1 MIIRRIWILAILIP
15 LLAAPSLIGQE
26 VTASNGAS
34 ISNAN
39 YSLDYTVG
47 EIVVQTASAASSILT
62 QGFHQPLSDTL
73 VSPVSV
79 HLQLKAILQG
89 AYQGNGLMHTG
100 LNQGGY
106 LPLQQPYNT
115 APWFYA
121 GNESLLQLPAGM
133 VDWVLVELRSAPNIL
148 VARKAALLF
157 ENGMLYD
164 TDLTAGLTFDSLP
177 PVPYHIVI
185 DHRNHSAVMTYYPL
199 YLSSGSL
206 IDFSDTSSTPLYGGS
221 IASIGLGNGVSG
233 LITGD
238 INKDGLLKYS
248 GPDNDRARIQQ
259 RIIGESG
266 SLSILS
272 SVQGYFNE
280 DLTMDGTL
288 KYSGSGNDRTP
299 IIQNLISLTGSNS
312 ITVVLQTA
320 VPQGL

>member
-1 MIIRRIWILAILIP
+1 MQILIL
-15 LLAAPSLIGQE
+15 LLATTSLYGQA
-26 VTASNGAS
+26 VTASNGNS

-39 YSLDYTVG
+39 YSLSYTVG
-47 EIVVQTASAASSILT
+47 EMVVQTAASAASILT
-62 QGFHQPLSDTL
+62 QGFHQPLPDSL
-73 VSPVSV
+73 SAPVSFQ
-79 HLQLKAILQG
+79 LQLKAILQG
-89 AYQGNGLMHTG
+89 AYQGNALMHTS

-115 APWFYA
+115 APWFYG
-121 GNESLLQLPAGM
+121 GNESLPQLPAGM
-133 VDWVLVELRSAPNIL
+133 VDWVLVELRSAPNTL

-157 ENGMLYD
+157 ENGVLYD
-164 TDLTAGLTFDSLP
+164 TSLVATLVFDSLP
-177 PVPYHIVI
+177 PAPYHIVI
-185 DHRNHSAVMTYYPL
+185 DHRNHSAVMTATPIS
-199 YLSSGSL
+199 LSTGNL
-206 IDFSDTSSTPLYGGS
+206 IDFSDTTATPLYGGN
-221 IASIGLGNGVSG
+221 IASIGLGNGLSG

-259 RIIGESG
+259 RIISESG
-266 SLSILS
+266 SLSILA

-299 IIQNLISLTGSNS
+299 IIQNLITLTGSNS
-312 ITVVLQTA
+312 ITVVIQTA

>member
-1 MIIRRIWILAILIP
+1 MWILAMLVP
-15 LLAAPSLIGQE
+15 LLVALPVSGQE
-26 VTASNGAS
+26 VTASNGNS
-34 ISNAN
+34 VSNAN

-47 EIVVQTASAASSILT
+47 EIAIQTVSAGSSILT

-73 VSPVSV
+73 ALPVSV
-79 HLQLKAILQG
+79 HLQFKAFLQG
-89 AYQGNGLMHTG
+89 AYQGNALMHTS

-115 APWFYA
+115 APWFY
-121 GNESLLQLPAGM
+121 GGTESLVQVPAGM
-133 VDWVLVELRSAPNIL
+133 VDWVLVELRSAPNTI

-157 ENGMLYD
+157 DNGMLYD
-164 TDLTAGLTFDSLP
+164 TNLTAGLTFDNLP
-177 PVPYHIVI
+177 PDPYHIVI

-199 YLSSGSL
+199 YLSSGNL
-206 IDFSDTSSTPLYGGS
+206 IDFSDTTATPLYGGS
-221 IASIGLGNGVSG
+221 IASIALGGGLSG

-259 RIIGESG
+259 RIISESG

-299 IIQNLISLTGSNS
+299 IIQNLITLTGSNS
-312 ITVVLQTA
+312 ITIVLQTA